1 MGNGQAA
8 IDAFKA
14 SLKLNSHYWPSYID
28 IALTPRDMGRWDESN
43 EVLFEATSIIP
54 DNAPLHFV
62 YGDNLRITARK
73 REGAEELGKAVALQ
87 PRSLK
92 YQLGLAEALS
102 ADGKLQD
109 ASPLLA
115 GIRTRIAS
123 GERIA
128 PDLRAKADALLV
140 HVDAVAKSAE

>member
-1 MGNGQAA
+1 M
-8 IDAFKA
+8 
-14 SLKLNSHYWPSYID
+14 
-28 IALTPRDMGRWDESN
+28 RR
-43 EVLFEATSIIP
+43 
-54 DNAPLHFV
+54 LHFV
-62 YGDNLRITARK
+62 YGDNLRITAHK

>member
-62 YGDNLRITARK
+62 YGDNLRITAYK
-73 REGAEELGKAVALQ
+73 REGAEELDLTA
-87 PRSLK
+87 SL
-92 YQLGLAEALS
+92 
-102 ADGKLQD
+102 
-109 ASPLLA
+109 
-115 GIRTRIAS
+115 
-123 GERIA
+123 
-128 PDLRAKADALLV
+128 
-140 HVDAVAKSAE
+140 H